1 MPSQSPHP
9 PNDFVLRQ
17 RALARWESEGGK
29 TLPLDSP
36 RVESAEQTQIPE
48 MTNAEIVALRVRV
61 IALENVLISLLATAP
76 DHQLKLIREMADYIS
91 PRPGF
96 TPHPLTIHAAE
107 HMVDLVDRSTRFR
120 SHGEGGVAES
130 TGNKPTRPV

>member
-1 MPSQSPHP
+1 MPSQSPDP

-61 IALENVLISLLATAP
+61 IALENVLIRRL
-76 DHQLKLIREMADYIS
+76 S
-91 PRPGF
+91 PCGSR
-96 TPHPLTIHAAE
+96 I
-107 HMVDLVDRSTRFR
+107 
-120 SHGEGGVAES
+120 
-130 TGNKPTRPV
+130 